1 MPRLVR
7 HPWPISGGFAAVNKP
22 ILTLLIFI
30 SLWFTGCG
38 TKQVTQSST
47 VDQEKLEQIKKL
59 IKEQAQ
65 ENPTGPTGGSQ
76 TTDPLDPKA
85 YVSLAVRPSKF
96 EITEGLTDDTL
107 RVIATQRN
115 GEERTLSRDVSFQI
129 EDASLL
135 EIIDDE
141 DSARFDIKALKP
153 GKTRVTAAYDKLSI
167 EFPVEVKARQIQSIE
182 IVPKAISL
190 GVPTRFRLSAQYDNL
205 TQEDISD
212 GIVWQSN
219 STSFLQGGAN
229 SATTGIFT
237 GYKVG
242 SVGLNAEYQGMSIV
256 SRTQIQMPAIRS
268 IQVMADSN
276 TFLLGTY
283 APVQAIATFQNN
295 NSFDITSSVT
305 WSVND
310 PTIGVVNSQ
319 GMLDALYPGELVVRA
334 QYGDVYGEETFNVSS
349 VNFASFRLVPAS
361 ASIPLGMSQTFKLY
375 GVLADNSEQDITAY
389 ARWTSSSDLVAKAG
403 GLEETPVRGLY
414 AAVQKGSAV
423 ALAKYGSTTVQANLI
438 ITDAAL
444 QSLTIKTDNPEGAC
458 GVNNPQFT
466 AEGLLSDNSSKDMT
480 AVVTWSVEPA
490 DAAIPSTDPA
500 QPGLIL
506 TKKVGL
512 ATVTASYFEA
522 ATQKLVKA
530 SSAINIQAA
539 VVTGVGITAPLSS
552 LAIGQSVQMTAGQI
566 MSCGTG
572 ADYTSQVTWSSS
584 DPSLVTMSNT
594 AGSKGLL
601 TTLGSTST
609 PKTVT
614 ISATGGGFDGSF
626 EMEIRPK
633 EVESISVVPVQNVLI
648 VGAGSTAL
656 TVNATF
662 TDGSL
667 ENMSNIASYP
677 GYTLQYYLTDCAA
690 TGCGSIHATSGLV
703 TAGSLEGLI
712 KPRAVLTT
720 PQGKVIISPSASVK
734 IVSKCTAPGKL
745 SGYYCVFM
753 SAKGASCEQTCSAT
767 GRTYHTATLS
777 VYGSGGDPM
786 ECSNALYDLG
796 YIKKLETD
804 KFNHGLGL
812 GCSIW
817 TVPALNIQQSVRETA
832 TPTNANASDPDFERV
847 CACRET

>member
-1 MPRLVR
+1 M
-7 HPWPISGGFAAVNKP
+7 NKLW
-22 ILTLLIFI
+22 LTLLFL
-30 SLWFTGCG
+30 SLWSSACG
-38 TKQVTQSST
+38 TKQVTQSSA

-59 IKEQAQ
+59 ITEQAQ
-65 ENPTGPTGGSQ
+65 QTQTGSSGGSNQ
-76 TTDPLDPKA
+76 TDPLDPKA
-85 YVSLAVRPSKF
+85 YVSLAVRPAKF
-96 EITEGLTDDTL
+96 EITEGLIDDTL

-129 EDASLL
+129 EDESLL

-153 GKTRVTAAYDKLSI
+153 GTTKVTAAYDKLSI
-167 EFPVEVKARQIQSIE
+167 EFSVEIKAPQIQSIE

-205 TQEDISD
+205 TQADISD

-219 STSFLQGGAN
+219 STSYLQGAADSG
-229 SATTGIFT
+229 TTGIFT

-242 SVGLNAEYQGMSIV
+242 SVGLKAEYQGMSIV

-268 IQVMADSN
+268 IQVTADSN

-295 NSFDITSSVT
+295 NSFDITSSVN

-310 PTIGVVNSQ
+310 PVVGVVNSQ

-334 QYGDVYGEETFNVSS
+334 QYGDVFGEETFNISS
-349 VNFASFRLVPAS
+349 VNFASFRLSPPS
-361 ASIPLGMSQTFKLY
+361 ASFPLGMSQNFKLY
-375 GVLADNSEQDITAY
+375 GVLADNTEQDITAY
-389 ARWTSSSDLVAKAG
+389 ARWTSSNDLVAKAG
-403 GLEETPVRGLY
+403 GMDEPPVRGLY
-414 AAVQKGSAV
+414 SAVQKGTAV
-423 ALAKYGSTTVQANLI
+423 ALAKYGSTTLQANI
-438 ITDAAL
+438 TVTDAAL
-444 QSLTIKTDNPEGAC
+444 ASLTIKTDNPEGVC

-480 AVVTWSVEPA
+480 AAVTWSVEPA
-490 DAAIPSTDPA
+490 EAAIPSTDPS

-506 TKKVGL
+506 TKQVGT
-512 ATVTASYFEA
+512 ATVTASYFET
-522 ATQKLVKA
+522 ATQQLITA
-530 SSAINIQAA
+530 SATINIQTA
-539 VVTGVGITAPLSS
+539 VVTGVGITAPQSS
-552 LAIGQSVQMTAGQI
+552 LAIGQSVQMSAGQI

-572 ADYTSQVTWSSS
+572 ADYTTQVTWSSS
-584 DPSLVTMSNT
+584 DPSLVTMSNASGT
-594 AGSKGLL
+594 KGLL
-601 TTLGSTST
+601 TTSGSIST
-609 PKTVT
+609 PTTVT
-614 ISATGGGFDGSF
+614 ISAIGGGFNGTF

-633 EVESISVVPVQNVLI
+633 EVEFISVVPVQNALI
-648 VGAGSTAL
+648 VGTGTTTA

-662 TDGSL
+662 TDGSV
-667 ENMSNIASYP
+667 ENMTNIASYP
-677 GYTLQYYLTDCAA
+677 GYTLQYYLTDCAT

-720 PQGKVIISPSASVK
+720 PQGKVIISPSASIKV
-734 IVSKCTAPGKL
+734 VSKCTGTGTL
-745 SGYYCVFM
+745 SGYYCVFL
-753 SAKGASCEQTCSAT
+753 SAKGASCDQTCSAT
-767 GRTYHTATLS
+767 GRTYHPATLS

-796 YIKKLETD
+796 YIRKLETD

-832 TPTNANASDPDFERV
+832 TPTSSSDSDPDFERV